1 MCRSKNAGVAGYA
14 EAFRPVQSDSQTSEW
29 YSYFENDVLGTGRQL
44 CFYIIM
50 ENIREKEKGMELNIA
65 VIPGDG
71 IGPEITAAA
80 MVVLETAAKTY
91 GHTLHLQYV
100 KACSRAIEE
109 FGEPL
114 PEKSLKICKE
124 ADAVL
129 LGNTGLEKYK
139 NDPLEKRPEYALLK
153 LRKELGVTTNIR
165 PVHLYT
171 ELESLSPLNKEALSE
186 GLDYLF
192 VRDIAGG
199 VLCSEQVKGTGVNG
213 PEAYEYE
220 YYNQKIVENTTHFA
234 FQLAKER
241 RKKVVSLDKANV
253 LGSSRLWRK
262 TVTKIGEEYPEV
274 ELTHEYIDSAALKL
288 IRMPW
293 YYDVILTSNLF
304 GDIISDEGTGLTGT
318 TSLYGSAELSSFGKG
333 LYTPNQLHYPD
344 ESMIGQQK
352 VSPIGMIMAVSLM
365 FRCTFK
371 LKKEAEAIERAVQK
385 VIRQKLVTEDIY
397 YKGAVKVSTEKIGYN
412 VALEIEKGYNQVRK

>member
-1 MCRSKNAGVAGYA
+1 
-14 EAFRPVQSDSQTSEW
+14 
-29 YSYFENDVLGTGRQL
+29 
-44 CFYIIM
+44 M
-50 ENIREKEKGMELNIA
+50 EMNIA

-71 IGPEITAAA
+71 IGPEITMAAITA
-80 MVVLETAAKTY
+80 LEAVASKY
-91 GHTLHLQYV
+91 GHVLNLQYV
-100 KACSRAIEE
+100 KACSESVEE
-109 FGEPL
+109 LGEPL
-114 PEKSLKICKE
+114 PQTSLETCLN

-139 NDPLEKRPEYALLK
+139 NLPLSKRPEYALLK
-153 LRKELGVTTNIR
+153 LRKELKVTTNIR
-165 PVHLYT
+165 PVHVYP
-171 ELESLSPLNKEALSE
+171 ELKLLSPLNQNALSK

-199 VLCSEQVKGTGVNG
+199 VLCSDQVKGEGENG

-220 YYNQKIVENTTHFA
+220 YYNQKIVEETAGFA
-234 FQLAKER
+234 FELAKA
-241 RKKVVSLDKANV
+241 RKGKVVSLDKANV

-262 TVTKIGEEYPEV
+262 TVTEIGKEYPEV

-318 TSLYGSAELSSFGKG
+318 AGLFGSAELAASGKG

-344 ESMIGQQK
+344 ESVIGQQK
-352 VSPIGMIMAVSLM
+352 VSPVGMIMALALM
-365 FRCTFK
+365 LRCTFH
-371 LKKEAEAIERAVQK
+371 LEQEAAAIEKAVEKVLEQK
-385 VIRQKLVTEDIY
+385 FITEDMY
-397 YKGAVKVSTEKIGYN
+397 YKGAKKVKTQEFGLNFARIMKM
-412 VALEIEKGYNQVRK
+412 